1 MRRLAALFVGA
12 LALSGCDVANGIAEQ
27 TTRDLA
33 KQTVNGVVE
42 QRFPGANVAPY
53 TDCVID
59 NASTQEILTLA
70 GEAVSGSPSQKAVET
85 VVEIA
90 ARPEA
95 TKCLTQAALSS
106 FVG

>member
-1 MRRLAALFVGA
+1 MVRLAGLCVGLVL
-12 LALSGCDVANGIAEQ
+12 LAGCDVANGIAEQ

-42 QRFPGANVAPY
+42 QRFPGADVAPY

-85 VVEIA
+85 VLTIA
-90 ARPEA
+90 GRPDA